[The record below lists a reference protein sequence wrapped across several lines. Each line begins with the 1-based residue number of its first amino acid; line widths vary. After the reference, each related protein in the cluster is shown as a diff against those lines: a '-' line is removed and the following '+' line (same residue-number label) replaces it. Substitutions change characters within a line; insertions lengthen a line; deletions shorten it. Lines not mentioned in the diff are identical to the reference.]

1 MLNIIGHKSIPT
13 QSEIIQ
19 DKCECC
25 GTYHSVNVL
34 VYQKYVFWFWIPFL
48 PAGKTGISECEI
60 CKKVMNEKEMS
71 SNLLSVYQRLKSTA
85 RIPIWMYSGALLFI
99 FILGY
104 WQIKY
109 SFFC

>member
-34 VYQKYVFWFWIPFL
+34 VYQKYVFWGPDFYIDIRVL
-48 PAGKTGISECEI
+48 AN
-60 CKKVMNEKEMS
+60 KVFFF
-71 SNLLSVYQRLKSTA
+71 RLN
-85 RIPIWMYSGALLFI
+85 WEY
-99 FILGY
+99 
-104 WQIKY
+104 
-109 SFFC
+109 